1 MDTWVC
7 CIGNVGEVCLRKG
20 WGENLQGKLRSIK
33 LPINHER
40 LLLNVINRAAHK
52 MLEFLIKHK
61 VWFFINKKHLK
72 RRRQRHTHRSSAT
85 HLSLSLSLSLASGWR
100 KQNNYA
106 PTHPHRYRNTDTQE
120 THTRVYGTQ
129 ETECISV
136 CGRPLCRH
144 FTTAGHRAPEYIR
157 HQAGVEA
164 ALRTYNMTLQ
174 LWAQSSVASTHWLIK
189 NWMPPVWTILRGRE

>member
-120 THTRVYGTQ
+120 TQQYTALKKHMCMHIFIHVWNSGVLTSSS
-129 ETECISV
+129 IISLSLSV
-136 CGRPLCRH
+136 CLSVCLSFPQQIL
-144 FTTAGHRAPEYIR
+144 PSL
-157 HQAGVEA
+157 
-164 ALRTYNMTLQ
+164 ALGSDI
-174 LWAQSSVASTHWLIK
+174 A
-189 NWMPPVWTILRGRE
+189 